1 MELQTFHYIV
11 TEKDKYI
18 WFSQT
23 GEEQYFDLEKDPKEL
38 HNAINDDEYK
48 DRIEYLRKLLI
59 KELEDREE
67 GYSDGK
73 KLIVGRKPKATLSHI
88 NPRP

>member
-1 MELQTFHYIV
+1 VELQTFHYIV

-48 DRIEYLRKLLI
+48 DRIECLRKLLI

-73 KLIVGRKPKATLSHI
+73 KLIVGRKPKATLFHI